1 MPITRYFK
9 NFFYDDVGID
19 ILSRYEKFTNSKT

>member
-1 MPITRYFK
+1 MLLKKFK
-9 NFFYDDVGID
+9 NFFYDDVGMD